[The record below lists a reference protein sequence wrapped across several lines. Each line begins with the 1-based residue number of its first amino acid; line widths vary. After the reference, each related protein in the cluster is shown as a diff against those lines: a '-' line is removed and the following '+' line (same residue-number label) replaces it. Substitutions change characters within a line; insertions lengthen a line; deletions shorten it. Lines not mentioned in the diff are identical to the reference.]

1 MVRLTK
7 LITLIVFTFAPF
19 SSNLLAQSKPAYMV
33 SEITYLDKEKY
44 ISVYSSEARK
54 AFAEFDAVFVA
65 STDEKVVVRGDSPG
79 HRVVIAKFPSLER
92 ANAFITS
99 DRYKKLREIGV
110 PLFISRVYIVEGN

>member
-7 LITLIVFTFAPF
+7 LITLIVFTFALF

-44 ISVYSSEARK
+44 ISVYSPEARK